1 MVWGQIAYNDV
12 FEFERNG
19 MSDVD
24 KIELIDPNI
33 PEKMQPASIASTEEI
48 IAELKAGRMVVLV
61 DEEDRENEGDLVLAS
76 DFVTPAAINF
86 MVTHARGLVCL
97 CLTEAR
103 CDELGLPMMV
113 GAGENGTQY
122 GTNFTVSIEAR
133 EGVTTGISASDRAR
147 TIAVAANPQ
156 FGAQDIVQ
164 PGHIFPLRAR
174 DGGVLVRAGHTEA
187 GCDLTRLAGLTPSAV
202 ICEVMNPD
210 GEMARLPDLLKFAR
224 EHQLKIGTIANLIE
238 YRSARE
244 KLVERVG
251 QYTMSTPAGEFEAVL
266 FKEHNS
272 EQVHLALVH
281 GDVAGAASFDK
292 PVPVRVHEPFSVLD
306 LLDTHNTTH
315 SIGLSKALQ
324 HIQAQGVGVAVLL
337 NCQEHSTRLVEQ
349 FARLATP
356 EHAPAK
362 TVSELRLYGIGAQIL
377 KDVGVKRMSLLGS
390 PRKMPSMG
398 GFDLEVTGFTQV

>member
-33 PEKMQPASIASTEEI
+33 PEKTPPASIASTEDI

-156 FGAQDIVQ
+156 FGASEIVQ

-251 QYTMSTPAGEFEAVL
+251 QYTMSTPAGVFDAVL
-266 FKEHNS
+266 FEEHNS

-281 GDVAGAASFDK
+281 GDVANTDV
-292 PVPVRVHEPFSVLD
+292 VPVRVHEPFSVLD

-315 SIGLSKALQ
+315 SVSLSKALQ
-324 HIQAQGVGVAVLL
+324 YIQAQGVGVAVLL
-337 NCQEHSTRLVEQ
+337 NCQEHSARLVEQ
-349 FARLATP
+349 FTRLATP
-356 EHAPAK
+356 ENAPAK